1 MRQICIYWGGQ
12 RRVFTSEE
20 LVEICNAQQTIPRG
34 TKTLSEWENL
44 LSSFSDTYKEFLWQP
59 TPMREYYNEDYDD
72 AYMLRPTTHPT
83 ILIHIDEEKI
93 PQYTKDELINL
104 FIGYVD
110 DVKDRTFEG
119 RNYHSFDPSSLTL
132 FNLFI
137 PFNYVSNYFT
147 HSDVLNCIFPTV
159 LWNLLTF
166 DENGVCTNIPFSVEY
181 IYDTPYSN
189 VAIPAVSYNKE
200 TSIVQYIPKVKNIS
214 NLHIGDIN
222 DIYKYIPNIDSK
234 KLYLYIIQN
243 FNLSQVN
250 VTQEPLYIGQ
260 TWYWDWEEGELVF
273 GDVYVV
279 EKLPDYTL
287 LVYFVN
293 IEKNESVG
301 CTLHYDGLCEY
312 QQKIA

>member
-1 MRQICIYWGGQ
+1 M
-12 RRVFTSEE
+12 FTSEE
-20 LVEICNAQQTIPRG
+20 LVEIFNTQGTIPRG
-34 TKTLSEWENL
+34 DKTLSEWENL

-59 TPMREYYNEDYDD
+59 TPMRPYDLEDYDD
-72 AYMLRPTTHPT
+72 AYVLRPTTHPT

-110 DVKDRTFEG
+110 DVKHKVWG
-119 RNYHSFDPSSLTL
+119 GGQYHSFDPSSLTL
-132 FNLFI
+132 FNLLI
-137 PFNYVSNYFT
+137 PASYVSNYFT
-147 HSDVLNCIFPTV
+147 HSDVFNCILPTV
-159 LWNLLTF
+159 LYDLVTF
-166 DENGVCTNIPFSVEY
+166 ENGICTNIPFSVEY
-181 IYDTPYSN
+181 IYDAPYSN
-189 VAIPAVSYNKE
+189 VAIPTVSYNKE
-200 TSIVQYIPKVKNIS
+200 TSSVQYIPKVKNIS

-222 DIYKYIPNIDSK
+222 DRYKSIPNIDSK

-260 TWYWDWEEGELVF
+260 TWYWNWEGELVF
-273 GDVYVV
+273 GDVYVT

-293 IEKNESVG
+293 IEKNESLS
-301 CTLHYDGLCEY
+301 CTLHYDGLYGYEE
-312 QQKIA
+312 KLA

>member
-20 LVEICNAQQTIPRG
+20 LVEILKAEQTIPRG
-34 TKTLSEWENL
+34 DKTLSEWENL

-59 TPMREYYNEDYDD
+59 TPMRPYGFENYDD
-72 AYMLRPTTHPT
+72 AYVLRPTTHPT

-93 PQYTKDELINL
+93 PQYTKGELINL

-110 DVKDRTFEG
+110 DVKDGTFEG
-119 RNYHSFDPSSLTL
+119 HNYHSFDPSSLTL

-137 PFNYVSNYFT
+137 PFTYVSNYFT
-147 HSDVLNCIFPTV
+147 HSDVFNCIFPTV
-159 LWNLLTF
+159 LRDLLTF

-189 VAIPAVSYNKE
+189 VAIPTVSYNKE

-222 DIYKYIPNIDSK
+222 DRYKYIPNIDCK

-250 VTQEPLYIGQ
+250 VTKEPLYIGQ
-260 TWYWDWEEGELVF
+260 TWYWNWEEGELVF
-273 GDVYVV
+273 GDVYVA

-301 CTLHYDGLCEY
+301 CTLHYDGLYGY
-312 QQKIA
+312 QEKLA